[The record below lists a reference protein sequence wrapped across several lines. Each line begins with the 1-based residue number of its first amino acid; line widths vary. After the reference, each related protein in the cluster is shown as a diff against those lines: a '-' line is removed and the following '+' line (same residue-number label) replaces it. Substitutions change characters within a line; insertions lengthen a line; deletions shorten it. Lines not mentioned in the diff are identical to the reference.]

1 VKLRWDVVDK
11 LYIQII
17 FSVNLVF
24 FLMQLQNSHGPWIS
38 IPYQLQ
44 VEHAIV
50 FLRTSSCH
58 VKKIEVQE
66 ISIKH

>member
-1 VKLRWDVVDK
+1 
-11 LYIQII
+11 
-17 FSVNLVF
+17 
-24 FLMQLQNSHGPWIS
+24 MQLQNSHGPWIS